1 MAKPRK
7 SHSERYDEYKELIES
22 GKSISEIAKA
32 LDIKPQAV
40 YFYLGSHE
48 ELPRPR
54 GYVPQLE
61 RTINLDSNKKRE
73 LSRLVSQDYTR
84 REIAGIM
91 GMSYHG
97 LGSYW
102 DRKPRSPRSRI
113 IFNPQ
118 KYRTIKRLLKKQA
131 KQKWVIIFQ
140 PDRFRDSLHSPLFSR
155 QENFTPLPASVQELF
170 SDFLFAPSATAK
182 AKDNEEKRQT
192 PLWCPLRFSPRSSG
206 RLTSSEVV

>member
-102 DRKPRSPRSRI
+102 DRKPKLPRSRI

-118 KYRTIKRLLKKQA
+118 KYRTIKRLLQRQA
-131 KQKWVIIFQ
+131 KQKRLNQSEIARELGTTQSNISSWIRNHEELKEIW
-140 PDRFRDSLHSPLFSR
+140 DKRW
-155 QENFTPLPASVQELF
+155 ENR
-170 SDFLFAPSATAK
+170 K
-182 AKDNEEKRQT
+182 
-192 PLWCPLRFSPRSSG
+192 
-206 RLTSSEVV
+206 